1 MSNLRIDNIAPS
13 AGGTYRNAPRGIAA
27 AWVNFNGT
35 GTVAIRD
42 SENVGSITD
51 NGTGDYTINFTNSL
65 ADSNYAMFGMV
76 ESVSATDT
84 RDNINIKGVQG
95 TSVSNKTTTS
105 VTVITGVTH
114 LTGVD
119 NMINCNVSIMGDLA

>member
-1 MSNLRIDNIAPS
+1 MSNIRIDNIAPS

-51 NGTGDYTINFTNSL
+51 NGVGGYAVNFTAAMAAGDYMTAGSCRSPGALSGAALQFDVYNTTNIIFYTRATTGGS
-65 ADSNYAMFGMV
+65 
-76 ESVSATDT
+76 ESDF
-84 RDNINIKGVQG
+84 
-95 TSVSNKTTTS
+95 
-105 VTVITGVTH
+105 VIITA
-114 LTGVD
+114 
-119 NMINCNVSIMGDLA
+119 SIHGDLA

>member
-35 GTVAIRD
+35 GTVAIRG

-51 NGTGDYTINFTNSL
+51 GGTGDYTANFT
-65 ADSNYAMFGMV
+65 SNM
-76 ESVSATDT
+76 
-84 RDNINIKGVQG
+84 
-95 TSVSNKTTTS
+95 SNGNYS
-105 VTVITGVTH
+105 VTSSLGGDTNNNEVRMPYNGGSFDVGSVTFTT
-114 LTGVD
+114 LLVG
-119 NMINCNVSIMGDLA
+119 VSINDSTYVCLSIHGDLA

>member
-1 MSNLRIDNIAPS
+1 MSNIRIDNIAPS

-27 AWVNFNGT
+27 AWANFDGT
-35 GTVAIRD
+35 GTPAIRD

-51 NGTGDYTINFTNSL
+51 NGTGDYTTNFTNSL

>member
-35 GTVAIRD
+35 GTPAIRD

-51 NGTGDYTINFTNSL
+51 NGTGDYTLNFTN
-65 ADSNYAMFGMV
+65 AFGAASYSFSGGSGTP
-76 ESVSATDT
+76 SVQFTL
-84 RDNINIKGVQG
+84 
-95 TSVSNKTTTS
+95 VSIRAAAPTTTAIRIGTYTVGGGVFDEAYVS
-105 VTVITGVTH
+105 VEM
-114 LTGVD
+114 
-119 NMINCNVSIMGDLA
+119 NGDLA

>member
-42 SENVGSITD
+42 SENVSSLTD
-51 NGTGDYTINFTNSL
+51 FATGDYLCNYSSNMSNQNYSSSVNSGGAVL
-65 ADSNYAMFGMV
+65 LIAAGRDDNSFNATTYIRVGVRNA
-76 ESVSATDT
+76 STAAWTDT
-84 RDNINIKGVQG
+84 DFVG
-95 TSVSNKTTTS
+95 
-105 VTVITGVTH
+105 VTVH
-114 LTGVD
+114 
-119 NMINCNVSIMGDLA
+119 GDLA

>member
-51 NGTGDYTINFTNSL
+51 NGTGNYTVNLTAAMTDANYVAL
-65 ADSNYAMFGMV
+65 ASSQQTSSTTAMVTWAPRISGL
-76 ESVSATDT
+76 A
-84 RDNINIKGVQG
+84 
-95 TSVSNKTTTS
+95 TTS
-105 VTVITGVTH
+105 FKVSGVPENSTGGGGWDV
-114 LTGVD
+114 LELR
-119 NMINCNVSIMGDLA
+119 CAAFGDLA